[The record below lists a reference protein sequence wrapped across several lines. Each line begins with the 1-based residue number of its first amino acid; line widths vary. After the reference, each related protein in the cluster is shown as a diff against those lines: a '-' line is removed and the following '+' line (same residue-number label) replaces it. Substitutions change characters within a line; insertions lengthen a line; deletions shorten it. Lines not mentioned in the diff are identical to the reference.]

1 MIGLIIVRLVRS
13 LMFFLPVIIGYFFAI
28 YGLTLENSYLSLA
41 AVVLG
46 ILAQIATIVL
56 TPENLLPDSK

>member
-28 YGLTLENSYLSLA
+28 YGLTLENSWLSLT

>member
-28 YGLTLENSYLSLA
+28 YGLTLENSWLSLA